1 MEIAAKYRVAGG
13 GADAHYAAAVVALGR
28 LPTGAVDSADDWLR
42 QSIGDHQT
50 DLEARLIQELT
61 VANRLWLNLA
71 IRAGIQRPGTRV
83 RRVAPFDAI
92 LVPFAATADLA
103 WDPGDYA
110 AVDFAP
116 LYRFAPQFA
125 AGLTAGYWTK
135 GRDHY
140 SFRSPQDST
149 DLATRLGAPTSASVL
164 DQGTSERRLQLGV
177 AVTYVAPE
185 VEGGFSIQQTVTGAG
200 VTPAAAVFRIVLRA
214 SWNLF

>member
-1 MEIAAKYRVAGG
+1 
-13 GADAHYAAAVVALGR
+13 
-28 LPTGAVDSADDWLR
+28 
-42 QSIGDHQT
+42 
-50 DLEARLIQELT
+50 
-61 VANRLWLNLA
+61 
-71 IRAGIQRPGTRV
+71 
-83 RRVAPFDAI
+83 VAPFDAI